1 MTVVMLQARR
11 FADSRGWFME
21 TWHRERAAAVGILRD
36 FCQDNHSYSACEGT
50 LRGIHFQRPPHAQAK
65 LVRCTRGSI
74 FDVAVDL
81 RPKSPTY
88 RQWVGVV
95 LSAEEGNQLFI
106 PVGYGHGFV
115 TLEADCEV
123 QYKVDAHYSPEA
135 DGGIAWDDPD
145 IGIDWAIHSPIMSDK
160 DRQLPRLA
168 DQPPDFPY
176 DGRPL
181 RPLPDRAGA

>member
-11 FADSRGWFME
+11 FGDSRGWFTE
-21 TWHRERAAAVGILRD
+21 TWHRERAAAAGISSD
-36 FCQDNHSYSACEGT
+36 FCQDNHSYSALEGT

-81 RPKSPTY
+81 RPQSPTF
-88 RQWVGVV
+88 RLWVGAV
-95 LSAEEGNQLFI
+95 LSAKEGNQLFV
-106 PVGYGHGFV
+106 PAGYGHGFV

-123 QYKVDAHYSPEA
+123 QYKVDAYYSPEA

-145 IGIDWAIHSPIMSDK
+145 IAIDWGIQSPILSDK
-160 DRQLPRLA
+160 DRRLPRLA
-168 DQPPDFPY
+168 DRPPDFPY
-176 DGRPL
+176 DGKPL
-181 RPLPDRAGA
+181 RPLPGTAGP